1 MRISTKS
8 IVILAALIL
17 LLGGFNHTP
26 TASAQVP
33 MSPVERGYYDEGY
46 QDGINDAQMNRSSDY
61 RRYRDKFENRYESF
75 YMRGYQEG
83 YNSIRP
89 VGNWTSDQKRAYDK
103 GYGFGQYDARNN
115 IGPSSERYEGK
126 YDTYYRDYFRK
137 GYADG
142 YEGRGKQYNIL
153 LGGVGGLVIPGYP
166 TLPNQNTTGKLIWTG
181 RVDDRVNITITGSLV
196 QTVAVSG
203 SGVSNV
209 NYSMNKP
216 FPRRAVNISLNKRR
230 GRGSANILQQPD
242 RNNNYTAIIE
252 VYDSSRGAGDYELEI
267 SWDVANANI
276 EEPYQPGSVTWTG
289 RVDNRV
295 NVVVAGDYVQ
305 SLDVASTGMSNVN
318 YNMTGY
324 LARRPGTVIS
334 VRKFR
339 GRGDVMVIQQPDW
352 NNDFTAIVQIVDN
365 DRGADNYQIEIS
377 W

>member
-1 MRISTKS
+1 M
-8 IVILAALIL
+8 
-17 LLGGFNHTP
+17 
-26 TASAQVP
+26 
-33 MSPVERGYYDEGY
+33 
-46 QDGINDAQMNRSSDY
+46 
-61 RRYRDKFENRYESF
+61 
-75 YMRGYQEG
+75 
-83 YNSIRP
+83 
-89 VGNWTSDQKRAYDK
+89 
-103 GYGFGQYDARNN
+103 
-115 IGPSSERYEGK
+115 
-126 YDTYYRDYFRK
+126 
-137 GYADG
+137 
-142 YEGRGKQYNIL
+142 
-153 LGGVGGLVIPGYP
+153 
-166 TLPNQNTTGKLIWTG
+166 
-181 RVDDRVNITITGSLV
+181 
-196 QTVAVSG
+196 
-203 SGVSNV
+203 SNV
-209 NYSMNKP
+209 NYSMNKT

-267 SWDVANANI
+267 SWDVASANI

-305 SLDVASTGMSNVN
+305 SLDVAVTGMSNVN

-334 VRKFR
+334 VRKNR